1 MGERFS
7 ATMAT
12 VMRAGKLTR
21 RSATYRCVSNLKGQ
35 SRKCEGSQVQNKSA
49 FGQRT
54 LGKRNTQHAK
64 ISTRTQAKTVAGRDP
79 LIQPVIPVGEGAMDM
94 MTYLLQNRI
103 VFVGG
108 YLNDDLTTQVVG
120 SLMALENT
128 DNIKE
133 IKLYVNSPGGSIYNV
148 AGVIDII
155 NSLKSPVS
163 TIAFGSVAHN
173 STLVLAAGNKG
184 KRYSM
189 PNARIMMVQPMGG
202 AMGSFVEV
210 NITAQELNRQLQYS
224 NELFS
229 KFTGKTIEEI
239 EMETDREKFLGP
251 EQALE
256 LGLID
261 GIIGETSDVSKMVE
275 ETMEDFK
282 KQSAWRGAATL

>member
-1 MGERFS
+1 
-7 ATMAT
+7 
-12 VMRAGKLTR
+12 
-21 RSATYRCVSNLKGQ
+21 
-35 SRKCEGSQVQNKSA
+35 
-49 FGQRT
+49 
-54 LGKRNTQHAK
+54 
-64 ISTRTQAKTVAGRDP
+64 
-79 LIQPVIPVGEGAMDM
+79 M

-128 DNIKE
+128 DNTKE

>member
-1 MGERFS
+1 M
-7 ATMAT
+7 
-12 VMRAGKLTR
+12 
-21 RSATYRCVSNLKGQ
+21 NL
-35 SRKCEGSQVQNKSA
+35 A
-49 FGQRT
+49 FGQRFSEKT
-54 LGKRNTQHAK
+54 STHARSTNASRT
-64 ISTRTQAKTVAGRDP
+64 STRAKTVAGRDP
-79 LIQPVIPVGEGAMDM
+79 LIQPVIPVGEEAMDM

-120 SLMALENT
+120 SLMALENM
-128 DNIKE
+128 DNTKE
-133 IKLYVNSPGGSIYNV
+133 IKLYVNSPGGSIYNI
-148 AGVIDII
+148 AGVIDVIDT
-155 NSLKSPVS
+155 LKSPVS

-173 STLVLAAGNKG
+173 STLVLAAGDKG

-210 NITAQELNRQLQYS
+210 NITAQELNRQLQYC

-275 ETMEDFK
+275 DTMADFK
-282 KQSAWRGAATL
+282 KQSAWRGSATL